1 MQPCIVR
8 CLVDNTADPLAP
20 LSRAYLH
27 QFVDVERELD
37 LPDGVFVQV
46 WLAKELE
53 LAKLKAVVRER
64 IVSVREA
71 ARVRPAA
78 PPARTRHTGTVVTS
92 NLGLHHVSS
101 RDAHQKLNKG
111 IVDRPHRVA
120 RRVAQLHARSEKKKE
135 NGEKTNNKKK

>member
-8 CLVDNTADPLAP
+8 CLVDNTADPLPP

-71 ARVRPAA
+71 ARVRPPA
-78 PPARTRHTGTVVTS
+78 PPAAPVTQAP
-92 NLGLHHVSS
+92 L
-101 RDAHQKLNKG
+101 
-111 IVDRPHRVA
+111 
-120 RRVAQLHARSEKKKE
+120 
-135 NGEKTNNKKK
+135 